1 MLAAVFVFRASAQA
15 VPGIGKTHYSIS
27 VANYQMAPADPQGPM
42 LQYFGRMFNA
52 DFTVLNFDNQH
63 FHEQLNVRIASGTIP
78 DFWYLRTAT
87 TLPVYARLGII
98 APVSR
103 ELLKEYAPHL
113 YGVLQEYAPG
123 YLDMGKVDGVQYGIP
138 VVSPTNIFHVPLVYR
153 ADWMKRVG
161 VAGVPQTLAEFENL
175 MYLFTEND
183 PDGNGKNDT
192 YGLSRDGLT
201 AVFGAFGLV
210 PFDTSTEYWML
221 EDGRIINA
229 AVSKRAEKALAVLAR
244 WYRDGVIDPQFIT
257 GENQGGYW
265 ALSHAFIN
273 GRIGFTTHG
282 NYYHWIMPGAYQITG
297 KDGRSVPVEGYAD
310 GRELAEHSPG
320 AELMF
325 GPALRGSDGQQG
337 IKSYNRLMNFVCI
350 GMPASYIPGKMERI
364 LRILDAS
371 ASPDFRERTTLH
383 YGLENVYWKM
393 TNPATESF
401 IILPPYDSDESYWSR
416 IGCELSIE
424 VPLPS
429 KSPRECW
436 ARSLGL
442 DTGGIE
448 SLVQVGLP
456 VMMQYDAALRQMR
469 TDAYIAIITG
479 ERPVSYFDDFVRQ
492 YMAAG
497 GAEVQKEVQA
507 YYDGTKK

>member
-1 MLAAVFVFRASAQA
+1 MLTAVLCASAQPA
-15 VPGIGKTHYSIS
+15 PGIGKTRYSIS
-27 VANYQMAPADPQGPM
+27 VANYQMAPTEPQGPM
-42 LQYFGRMFNA
+42 LQYFGRLFNA

-63 FHEQLNVRIASGTIP
+63 FHEQLNVRIASGTVP

-98 APVSR
+98 APIDR
-103 ELLKEYAPHL
+103 NQLKEYAPHL
-113 YGVLQEYAPG
+113 SAVLQEYAPG
-123 YLDMGKVDGVQYGIP
+123 YLDMGKIDGIQYGIP

-161 VAGVPQTLAEFENL
+161 VTNVPRTLSEFEDL
-175 MYLFTEND
+175 MYRFTRND
-183 PDGNGKNDT
+183 PDRNGKNDT

-210 PFDTSTEYWML
+210 PFDVTTEYWMP

-229 AVSKRAEKALAVLAR
+229 ATSKRAKEALAILAR

-265 ALSHAFIN
+265 AISHAFIT

-282 NYYHWIMPGAYQITG
+282 NYYHWIMPGAYRITDENG
-297 KDGRSVPVEGYAD
+297 KSVPVEGYAN
-310 GRELAEHSPG
+310 GREFAALSPEAEI
-320 AELMF
+320 LF
-325 GPALRGSDGQQG
+325 GSALRGPHGQQC

-350 GMPASYIPGKMERI
+350 GTPASYVPGKMERI

-383 YGLENVYWKM
+383 YGLENVHWKM

-401 IILPPYDSDESYWSR
+401 VTLPPYDSDESYWSK

-429 KSPRECW
+429 KSPRERW

-456 VMMQYDAALRQMR
+456 VMMQYDTALRQMR

-479 ERPVSYFDDFVRQ
+479 EKPVSYFDEFVRQ
-492 YMAAG
+492 YLAAG
-497 GAEVQKEVQA
+497 GADVQKEVQA
-507 YYDGTKK
+507 YYEGTKK